1 MIMHADEP
9 LSFVSST
16 APRVLL
22 VEDHVDSA
30 RSITRLLGLFGYD
43 VHAESDGLAA
53 IRAAER
59 FAPAIALIDLSLPSL
74 DGFGVA
80 EGLREMPVTR
90 DCLLI
95 AMTGWST
102 DEHAARARAAGFDK
116 HLVKPISVD
125 ALMRALGAAPVAR

>member
-1 MIMHADEP
+1 MIMHVGRP
-9 LSFVSST
+9 PFVPSRGQ
-16 APRVLL
+16 RVLL

-30 RSITRLLGLFGYD
+30 MSITRLLGLFGYD
-43 VHAESDGLAA
+43 VHVESDGLAA
-53 IRAAER
+53 IRAAEH
-59 FAPAIALIDLSLPSL
+59 FAPEVGLIDLSLPSL

-80 EGLREMPVTR
+80 ERLREMPATH

-95 AMTGWST
+95 AMTGWAT

-125 ALMRALGAAPVAR
+125 ALTSALGTAQSVR

>member
-1 MIMHADEP
+1 MIMHVEGPPA
-9 LSFVSST
+9 FV
-16 APRVLL
+16 AGPRVLL
-22 VEDHVDSA
+22 VEDHADSA

-43 VHAESDGLAA
+43 VHVESDGLEA

-59 FAPAIALIDLSLPSL
+59 FEPAVALIDLSLPSL

-80 EGLREMPVTR
+80 ERLREMPVTH

-102 DEHAARARAAGFDK
+102 DEAAVRARAAGFDK
-116 HLVKPISVD
+116 HLIKPISVH
-125 ALMRALGAAPVAR
+125 ALTSALGAAVR